1 MMFVLVYVM
10 IYQLRYLPDW
20 VLSVDDFSR
29 ELPELVEQTEDTNY
43 QCENAK
49 NLSIQLQVSLSV
61 FICDEQNA
69 LEKAISSRKRI
80 VPCLVEMKERK
91 KRRIERLERIIH
103 ESESVLDL
111 LQSLDV
117 RKRQDG

>member
-1 MMFVLVYVM
+1 MMFVLVYAM

-49 NLSIQLQVSLSV
+49 NLSIQLQVSLSLI
-61 FICDEQNA
+61 ICDEQNA

-91 KRRIERLERIIH
+91 KGRIERLERIIH

-117 RKRQDG
+117 RKRQNG

>member
-49 NLSIQLQVSLSV
+49 NLSIQLQVYLSI

-69 LEKAISSRKRI
+69 LEKAISSRKRV
-80 VPCLVEMKERK
+80 VPYLIEMKERK
-91 KRRIERLERIIH
+91 KRRIERLEKIIH
-103 ESESVLDL
+103 ESENVLDL

-117 RKRQDG
+117 RKRQNG